1 MTDSI
6 KLISDKDLIESLRG
20 NGSTRKKV
28 IAANRLEQLI
38 DQAGKDKQTIK
49 RLKEELNSERFR

>member
-6 KLISDKDLIESLRG
+6 RLISDKDLIESLRG

-28 IAANRLEQLI
+28 IAANRLEELI
-38 DQAGKDKQTIK
+38 EQAGKDRQTIK
-49 RLKEELNSERFR
+49 RLKEDLNIERFR